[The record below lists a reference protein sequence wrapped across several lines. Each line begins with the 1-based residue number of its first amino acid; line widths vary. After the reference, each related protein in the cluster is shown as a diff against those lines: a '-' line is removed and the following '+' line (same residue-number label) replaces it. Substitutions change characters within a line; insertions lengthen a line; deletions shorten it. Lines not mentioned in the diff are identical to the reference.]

1 MRRVLA
7 STATLALAL
16 TCLALAT
23 LGAAA
28 QDGAQGGDAGSVNA
42 ALAAY
47 GKSVY
52 RVYCASCHGDQAD
65 GEGRLAEYLTIKP
78 ADLTTISKRHDGE
91 FPTQRIHKII
101 DGREK
106 VPGHAGEMPVWG
118 DAFQKADALD
128 TRPPEEREEEVE
140 RRIDSLVHYLKSIQE
155 E

>member
-1 MRRVLA
+1 MRRFLGI
-7 STATLALAL
+7 TATMALAL

-28 QDGAQGGDAGSVNA
+28 QDGSRSGDSGSVNA

-52 RVYCASCHGDQAD
+52 RVYCASCHGDQGD

-78 ADLTTISKRHDGE
+78 ANLSTITKRNDGE
-91 FPTQRIHKII
+91 FPTQRIHDII
-101 DGREK
+101 DGRNS
-106 VPGHAGEMPVWG
+106 VRGHGGEMPVWG

-128 TRPPEEREEEVE
+128 AQPPEVREEEVD
-140 RRIDSLVHYLKSIQE
+140 RKIDSLVHFLKSIQE